1 MGHDFDRD
9 LLILLHDVARLVRVE
24 ADKRARVRG
33 MTRAQWAFL
42 LRLSRCP
49 GMTQKEVADMLDVEP
64 ISVARLVDRM
74 AAAGLVERRA
84 DAADRRVWR
93 LFLLPSATGMLGEL
107 QRERERLTA
116 DMAAGLPPEVR
127 ETMIKGLQKMKSN
140 LTNEPHIH
148 PLPLQTITVLHP
160 ESA

>member
-1 MGHDFDRD
+1 
-9 LLILLHDVARLVRVE
+9 
-24 ADKRARVRG
+24 
-33 MTRAQWAFL
+33 
-42 LRLSRCP
+42 
-49 GMTQKEVADMLDVEP
+49 MLDVEP

-93 LFLLPSATGMLGEL
+93 LFLLPAATGMLGEL

-116 DMAAGLPPEVR
+116 DMAAGLPPEVCQA
-127 ETMIKGLQKMKSN
+127 MIQGLQKMKSN
-140 LTNEPHIH
+140 LTHEPHIH